1 MAKNKENKKNYKPI
15 KYIIAIAFFILSIAL
30 VLSIHR
36 LNIVPTKFMIIGII
50 GLLILNT
57 IANLLLFSKK
67 IVPKVFACII
77 YLILIVV
84 SIIGIHFTTVTN
96 NFLDKAFDT
105 AIKTQSLKFYVI
117 SPNEHEEKDLENQDI
132 YYYNNSTYVDDAIT
146 KLNEKHKN
154 NMVLSEDITTIYNN
168 EFFLIDEGT
177 LNMFEED
184 QKLDI
189 TKYHIIYTIDL
200 EYKVEPEEK
209 KTEKG
214 KHYYNIFVGAYDF
227 SKIRMDMNK
236 IVTVNTDTNEILITN
251 IHRFSYL
258 DVPGYNKKNTLSN
271 MSYYGIN
278 NNIQALEQLFDID
291 IDYYIVAK
299 PDGLVTLVDDIGGIE
314 YCSDKAYT
322 TDHAK
327 VMWTYN
333 DRGAEHVQVKKGCQH
348 LDGIETLTVAR
359 ERMAFYWGATERDKN
374 TTAIMLDILEQMKKP
389 SNITNYSTILNDLSG
404 MYNTSIPRDVITDSA
419 KKLLNKGWTIKTTAV
434 SGTNGTNKIGFSNAT
449 GSVVYLSSSSVNEV
463 KAKIKA
469 LDK

>member
-184 QKLDI
+184 HK
-189 TKYHIIYTIDL
+189 
-200 EYKVEPEEK
+200 
-209 KTEKG
+209 
-214 KHYYNIFVGAYDF
+214 
-227 SKIRMDMNK
+227 
-236 IVTVNTDTNEILITN
+236 
-251 IHRFSYL
+251 
-258 DVPGYNKKNTLSN
+258 
-271 MSYYGIN
+271 
-278 NNIQALEQLFDID
+278 
-291 IDYYIVAK
+291 
-299 PDGLVTLVDDIGGIE
+299 
-314 YCSDKAYT
+314 
-322 TDHAK
+322 
-327 VMWTYN
+327 
-333 DRGAEHVQVKKGCQH
+333 
-348 LDGIETLTVAR
+348 
-359 ERMAFYWGATERDKN
+359 
-374 TTAIMLDILEQMKKP
+374 
-389 SNITNYSTILNDLSG
+389 
-404 MYNTSIPRDVITDSA
+404 
-419 KKLLNKGWTIKTTAV
+419 
-434 SGTNGTNKIGFSNAT
+434 
-449 GSVVYLSSSSVNEV
+449 
-463 KAKIKA
+463 
-469 LDK
+469 